1 MNDYVDLRYIPSR
14 KDLIA
19 EYYVEPNKVDIK
31 EAADNIAKESSIG
44 TWTSISTMNKDIFEK
59 LKPSVFSINKENSII
74 KIAYPPELFEADNI
88 PEILSSIAGN
98 IFGMNIV
105 KNLRLLDIGF
115 PKSIVERF
123 PGPRHGIKGIRKLL
137 KIKKRPLTGTIIKP
151 KLGLNAKEH
160 AKVAYE
166 AWINGLDIVKD
177 DENLTSQIFNK
188 FKERVTETL
197 KYRDLAEHETGE
209 RKMYM
214 PNITAETFEMLKR
227 MEFVRQNNGEYIMV
241 DVLTVGF
248 SALQTLRRYSKEV
261 IHGHRAM
268 HAALTRNKKQS
279 ISMLALAKLYRL
291 IGMDQLHIGAIV
303 GKMEGGSSEV
313 IDIGEEVEDNLI
325 EEDKKAHVLEQK
337 WYNIKPMMAVCSG
350 GLHPAKI
357 PKLMS
362 YMGNNIVMQF
372 GGGCHGHP
380 DGTAAGAKAIRQALE
395 ASMKRVPLKKYS
407 IEHNELKKALEK
419 WGV

>member
-1 MNDYVDLRYIPSR
+1 MLDYVDLKYIPSR

-19 EYYVEPNKVDIK
+19 EYYVEPNKISLE

-44 TWTSISTMNKDIFEK
+44 TWTSISTMKKDIFEK
-59 LKPSVFSINKENSII
+59 LKPGVFSIDKENNII
-74 KIAYPPELFEADNI
+74 KIAYPPELFEEDNI

-98 IFGMNIV
+98 IFGMNV
-105 KNLRLLDIGF
+105 VNNLRLLDIGF
-115 PKSIVERF
+115 PKSIVKKF
-123 PGPRHGIKGIRKLL
+123 QGPRYGIKGIRNLL
-137 KIKKRPLTGTIIKP
+137 KIKYRPLTGTIIKP
-151 KLGLNAKEH
+151 KLGLKAKEH

-166 AWINGLDIVKD
+166 AWVNGLDIVKD
-177 DENLTSQIFNK
+177 DENLTSQSFNK
-188 FKERVTETL
+188 FKERVIATL

-209 RKMYM
+209 KKMYM

-227 MEFVRQNNGEYIMV
+227 MKFVRENNGEYIMV

-248 SALQTLRRYSKEV
+248 SALQTLRNYSKEV

-268 HAALTRNKKQS
+268 HAALTRNKKHG
-279 ISMLALAKLYRL
+279 ISMLTLAKLYRL
-291 IGMDQLHIGAIV
+291 IGIDQLHIGAIV
-303 GKMEGGSSEV
+303 GKMQGASSEV
-313 IDIGEEVEDNLI
+313 VDIGEEIEENLI

-362 YMGNNIVMQF
+362 YMGNNIIMQF

-380 DGTAAGAKAIRQALE
+380 DGTAAGARAIRQALE
-395 ASMKRVPLKKYS
+395 ASMKRIPLKKYS

-419 WGV
+419 WGI